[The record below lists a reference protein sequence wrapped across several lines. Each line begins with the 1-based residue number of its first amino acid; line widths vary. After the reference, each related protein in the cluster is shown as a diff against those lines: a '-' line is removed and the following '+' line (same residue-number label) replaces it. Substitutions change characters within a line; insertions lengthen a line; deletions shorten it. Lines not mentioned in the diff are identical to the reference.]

1 MVLLLLLLGS
11 PRVHRD
17 VECVAVEPRLK
28 GVSPS
33 RAKTAVEP
41 RLQGVGPSRAKTII
55 YVSVA
60 VYPRLRGVGRS
71 RGKTII
77 RIFAGGLPLLLKIL
91 PVYGRIAAAV
101 PACNVAVWALAK
113 APLVSRES
121 ISKRV
126 LLWC

>member
-1 MVLLLLLLGS
+1 MVLLLLLGS

-17 VECVAVEPRLK
+17 
-28 GVSPS
+28 
-33 RAKTAVEP
+33 
-41 RLQGVGPSRAKTII
+41 I
-55 YVSVA
+55 VSVA
-60 VYPRLRGVGRS
+60 VSFPVSVPVELLLEDFGRS

-77 RIFAGGLPLLLKIL
+77 IFPGGLPLLLKVM
-91 PVYGRIAAAV
+91 PVVGRMAEAV

>member
-1 MVLLLLLLGS
+1 MVVLLLLGS

-17 VECVAVEPRLK
+17 VESVAVEPRLK
-28 GVSPS
+28 GVGPS

-41 RLQGVGPSRAKTII
+41 RLQRVGPSRATTTL

-60 VYPRLRGVGRS
+60 VYPRLKGVGCS
-71 RGKTII
+71 RGKTIV
-77 RIFAGGLPLLLKIL
+77 RVFAGGLPLLLKMM
-91 PVYGRIAAAV
+91 PVFGRIAEAV
-101 PACNVAVWALAK
+101 PACNVGVWALAK